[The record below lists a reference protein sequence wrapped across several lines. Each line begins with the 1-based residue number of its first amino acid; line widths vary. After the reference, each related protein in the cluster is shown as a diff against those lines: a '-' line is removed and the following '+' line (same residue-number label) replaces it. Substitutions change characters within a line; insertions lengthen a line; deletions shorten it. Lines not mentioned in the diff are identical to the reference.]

1 MTRTWKRGETLST
14 GYTILVVDDQEEMLI
29 STRLLL
35 EREGH
40 TVLTAAGG
48 TEALA
53 LFRRQDFHLIIVDYF
68 MPGMNGEQLVTEIRK
83 RNTDVQIILHT
94 GYAGERPPR
103 AMLKALDIQ
112 GYHSKTDGP
121 EQFLLW
127 VDVALKAATQLQRI
141 RQSEQLKS
149 ELLMTVSHELRTPLT
164 SLRGFSEL
172 MLTRDFSPA
181 ERRQFLSIIHN
192 EADRLTTLINN
203 FLDLQR
209 IEAGRETY
217 TFTHLALPPLLQD
230 AVTVFTS
237 QGAHSFQLKV
247 PASLPLVRA
256 DGDRLRQVLAN
267 LLSNAVKFSPQGGNI
282 LVSARHEGASVVVSV
297 TDQGIGIAKDAAEK
311 LFTKFYR
318 VDNRETRDIGG
329 TGLGLALVKEIIEA
343 HQGQVW
349 VESEQGL
356 GSRFFFTLPA
366 VGQSHVDQV

>member
-1 MTRTWKRGETLST
+1 MTRPWRRGETQST
-14 GYTILVVDDQEEMLI
+14 GYTILVVDDQEEILI

-48 TEALA
+48 ADALA

-68 MPGMNGEQLVTEIRK
+68 MPDMNGEQLVAEIRK
-83 RNTDVQIILHT
+83 LNVDVQILLQT

-103 AMLKALDIQ
+103 AMLKTLDIQ
-112 GYHSKTDGP
+112 GYHNKTDGP
-121 EQFLLW
+121 EQLLLW

-149 ELLMTVSHELRTPLT
+149 ELVMTISHELRTPLT

-172 MLTRDFSPA
+172 MLTRDFSPE
-181 ERRQFLSIIHN
+181 ERRQFLSIIYN
-192 EADRLTTLINN
+192 EASRLTTLVNN

-209 IEAGRETY
+209 IEAGRQTY
-217 TFTHLALPPLLQD
+217 TFTHLALQPLLQD
-230 AVTVFTS
+230 AVGVFTG
-237 QGAHSFQLKV
+237 QGTHSFQLNV
-247 PASLPLVRA
+247 PDALPLVRA

-267 LLSNAVKFSPQGGNI
+267 LLSNAVKFSPHGGDI
-282 LVSARHEGASVVVSV
+282 LVSARQEGAYVVVSV
-297 TDQGIGIAKDAAEK
+297 TDHGIGMAKDDITQ
-311 LFTKFYR
+311 LFAKFYR
-318 VDNRETRDIGG
+318 ADNRETRNIGG

-343 HQGQVW
+343 HQGRVW

-356 GSRFFFTLPA
+356 GSSFFFTLPA
-366 VGQSHVDQV
+366 VGK

>member
-1 MTRTWKRGETLST
+1 MTRTWRRGETQST
-14 GYTILVVDDQEEMLI
+14 GYTILVVDDQEEILI

-48 TEALA
+48 AEALA

-83 RNTDVQIILHT
+83 LNADVQILLQT
-94 GYAGERPPR
+94 GYAGEQPPR
-103 AMLKALDIQ
+103 AMLKTLDIQ

-121 EQFLLW
+121 EQLLLW
-127 VDVALKAATQLQRI
+127 IDVALKAATQLQRI

-149 ELLMTVSHELRTPLT
+149 ELLMTVSHELRTPLA

-172 MLTRDFSPA
+172 MLTRDFSPE
-181 ERRQFLSIIHN
+181 ERRQFLTIIHN

-209 IEAGRETY
+209 IEAGRQTY
-217 TFTHLALPPLLQD
+217 TFTYLTLKPLLCD
-230 AVTVFTS
+230 AVAAFTG
-237 QGAHSFQLKV
+237 QGTHAFHLNV
-247 PASLPLVRA
+247 PDTLPLVRA

-267 LLSNAVKFSPQGGNI
+267 LLSNAVKFSPYGGDI
-282 LVSARHEGASVVVSV
+282 LVNAHQEGASVFVSV
-297 TDQGIGIAKDAAEK
+297 SDPGIGIAKDDIK
-311 LFTKFYR
+311 QLFTKFYR
-318 VDNRETRDIGG
+318 VDSRETRRIGG

-356 GSRFFFTLPA
+356 GTSFFFTLPA
-366 VGQSHVDQV
+366 GK